1 MSYGFL
7 VSFVSGVLFGV
18 RLLLFG
24 AERRRIVTPGSLPL
38 RRSEPAIVAFLV
50 MFGLVGYVQ
59 ARVGS
64 MSQLRGMMI
73 AVIVAGVSAAV
84 VTRLAITA
92 ARLQPQHDPDD
103 PRYRLQGRVGVV
115 VMAIPAGS
123 EGIIQFEDAGLLM
136 TARARDIGDG
146 VIKEREEVCIDRL
159 EDGVAYVER
168 WVLVERRL

>member
-1 MSYGFL
+1 MSYIFL

-18 RLLLFG
+18 RLLFFG

-50 MFGLVGYVQ
+50 TLGLVGYVQ

-64 MSQLRGMMI
+64 MSLRGMII
-73 AVIVAGVSAAV
+73 AVIVAVVSAAV

-103 PRYRLQGRVGVV
+103 PRYRLQGQVGVV
-115 VMAIPAGS
+115 VMAISAGS
-123 EGIIQFEDAGLLM
+123 EGIIQFEDAGLLL

-146 VIKEREEVCIDRL
+146 VIQEREEVCIDHL